1 MEEEQIRLGWMG
13 KAVGA
18 GKREESARKWR
29 RRRKRAAEGE
39 RWKRRLASGFVCLF
53 GIVHVKIEFK
63 INASF
68 SVKAVDYS

>member
-13 KAVGA
+13 SGVSGGRKCSKV
-18 GKREESARKWR
+18 ARKKKEACGW
-29 RRRKRAAEGE
+29 EGE

-63 INASF
+63 INASSF
-68 SVKAVDYS
+68 SVKAADYS